1 LYFSSNEE
9 NVKMLDEVVVE
20 FLQELENKAK
30 EACASFKNYLLFDEV
45 LWWRRSYRV
54 LNIA

>member
-1 LYFSSNEE
+1 
-9 NVKMLDEVVVE
+9 MLDEVVVE